1 MGAHS
6 DLLRVLVPFGV
17 PLELIEVENLVRK
30 IRLHQNIDIKV
41 HISEHA
47 VHELGRHINI
57 AVIQS
62 NLPIVGQEL
71 KNVIPTPEPI
81 IFDGPRS
88 SSDPSECL
96 MLYFNLKLGVE
107 HDERPL
113 LPSEKCIPAAILLTV
128 KFQNSNIDLRG
139 QVYGLE
145 NAPSIGS
152 PRCRQQVEGRHPQG
166 LTNESCAGGL
176 HSLS

>member
-17 PLELIEVENLVRK
+17 RLELIEVQNLVRK
-30 IRLHQNIDIKV
+30 IRLHQNIDIEI

-62 NLPIVGQEL
+62 NLPFVAQEL

-81 IFDGPRS
+81 IFDSPRS
-88 SSDPSECL
+88 SSYPSEFL
-96 MLYFNLKLGVE
+96 MLNFSFKLGFE

-128 KFQNSNIDLRG
+128 KFQNSDVYLGG
-139 QVYGLE
+139 QAYGLE
-145 NAPSIGS
+145 KTRRLLARLFVVNKLKEDIL
-152 PRCRQQVEGRHPQG
+152 QV
-166 LTNESCAGGL
+166 
-176 HSLS
+176 